1 MQKNRTLRVGY
12 LAPGWPLSSYPN
24 GIIAYLENLL
34 TGFSDKVEPVILTT
48 NLNEPEKEGFTVDA
62 RKYDNY
68 RDLPREILIKL
79 LYLLKLKNAEAM
91 QYEHFLRSSAH
102 LYKSIFENLREPL
115 DIVEAEES
123 LGGAYYAINK
133 SKTKFITR
141 LHGPW
146 FTMQKIFNLES
157 NNQFKIRVFYEG
169 EVIRNSNGLT
179 APSLDVLEKVRA
191 YYNLELPQAKV
202 IPNPVLPVSQEK
214 QWKLAEVNSYILFV
228 GRFDSHKGGDL
239 IIDSFNI
246 VAQKDKNISLNL
258 VGPDRGVIVEG
269 AQLNIQDYILR
280 NVRDESIRNRIK
292 FHGHCSSDEIAIMR
306 QKARVTVLCS
316 RYENHSLSLLE
327 SLAVGCPTVATAV
340 GGNKEIIIDDYNGLL
355 AEAESP
361 ESIAEKVLVLLND
374 HHKSELLS
382 KNAIED
388 SLSRFSPIKIAE
400 QSLEYYKSVL
410 SQ

>member
-327 SLAVGCPTVATAV
+327 SLAVGCPTVATTV